1 MREETMAPEEA
12 APEEPTKKQRSGAL
26 KTLMTL
32 LIIFVV
38 CAAAAVPFTLFVIF
52 PRFGSGEIGVR
63 EGEEKVASETEKP
76 TGAPI
81 YYDPIKLIVNIED
94 RAIGMDRFLVVEI
107 SLQMDSEELHEE
119 IAAIEPQVRDLFIG
133 VLRSKTHEE
142 LKGASGQDRLG
153 RELVEKANTL
163 LERGRVVAALF
174 TEFQIQ

>member
-1 MREETMAPEEA
+1 MAPEKA
-12 APEEPTKKQRSGAL
+12 VPEQPEKKQRSGAL
-26 KTLMTL
+26 KAVFTL

-38 CAAAAVPFTLFVIF
+38 CAAAAVPFTLFILF
-52 PRFGSGEIGVR
+52 PRFGSGEVGVR
-63 EGEEKVASETEKP
+63 KEQDTAARKTEQP

-94 RAIGMDRFLVVEI
+94 KAIGMDRFLVVEI
-107 SLQMDSEELHEE
+107 SLQMDSEELRKE

-133 VLRSKTHEE
+133 VLRSKTHEQ
-142 LKGASGQDRLG
+142 LKGASGQERLG

-163 LERGRVVAALF
+163 LGRGRVLAALF